1 MGETQKVWRPIWVP
15 DHQEDFCLNCNSQF
29 NTILRRHHCRGCG
42 NLFCNNCS
50 SKRQS
55 LPLLHYN
62 KPVRICNRCDDLATF
77 SKWALSDNIQQRVD
91 SAKGFCTLTEDSL
104 ARKMIIRNYLSS
116 LITLFSNYH
125 PSVYTPL
132 TKAVTNLS
140 ESDITRIDIIEANIL
155 KCLVKYLLEIAH
167 ITTSPN
173 NNNNNKGDLDLQQNK
188 TTTTTSSTTITTI
201 QHKQQP
207 DQNGYETQQQQQQQQ
222 RSSFSDQ
229 QQILIK
235 DEDYQSIVNVCL
247 CFEYLSNEQNN
258 EVKTELAEKCLPILI
273 QLSRSYNLKIQ
284 KSSATILL
292 NLTKNSLTRDQVI
305 KSDGLHS
312 FISIVLHDNVYLQ
325 EISSQ
330 ALSILSSTPKYHR
343 KVVESGALPPLV
355 LMLNSSSEKVLE
367 YSTLSLANLSENVE
381 NQVSIVQVGGINPLK
396 NILNDKN
403 HHSQQISINAAT
415 TIFHLSSNKK
425 NISQLVQ
432 NDLIDILIKIVIYNY
447 NNISNELLLLSVKIL
462 GNISHEKD
470 GQYYIR
476 KNQSIMNILRI
487 MVNTTNKIQ
496 YWASIIFKNCEN
508 Q

>member
-15 DHQEDFCLNCNSQF
+15 DHQEDVCLNCNSQF

-116 LITLFSNYH
+116 LITLFTNYH

-140 ESDITRIDIIEANIL
+140 ESDINRIDVIEANIL

-167 ITTSPN
+167 IASDDN
-173 NNNNNKGDLDLQQNK
+173 NNSNNSNSNNSEQQNQHQQQHQQNK
-188 TTTTTSSTTITTI
+188 T
-201 QHKQQP
+201 QHKQP
-207 DQNGYETQQQQQQQQ
+207 DQNGEQKQQQ
-222 RSSFSDQ
+222 FSDQ

-273 QLSRSYNLKIQ
+273 KLTRSYNLKIQ

-292 NLTKNSLTRDQVI
+292 NLTKNSLTREQVI
-305 KSDGLHS
+305 RYDGLHS

-330 ALSILSSTPKYHR
+330 ALSILSSSSKYHR

-355 LMLNSSSEKVLE
+355 LMLNSPSEKVLE
-367 YSTLSLANLSENVE
+367 YSTLSLSNLSENVE

-403 HHSQQISINAAT
+403 HHSVQISINAAT
-415 TIFHLSSNKK
+415 TIFHISTNKK

-432 NDLIDILIKIVIYNY
+432 NDLIDILVKIVIYNY

-470 GQYYIR
+470 GQYYIK